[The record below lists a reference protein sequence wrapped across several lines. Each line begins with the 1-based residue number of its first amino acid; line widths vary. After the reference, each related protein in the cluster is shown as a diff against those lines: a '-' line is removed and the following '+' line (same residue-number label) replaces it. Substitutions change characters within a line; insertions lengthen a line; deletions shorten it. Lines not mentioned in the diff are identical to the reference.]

1 VSADEVAPGITR
13 VRSKLGSRWL
23 QQWVVRGGDG
33 ALLLDTGIA
42 GETVGNHI
50 EPGLRAAGLEPQEL
64 RHVVISHADV
74 DHYGGNAEIRRLAP
88 HASIRAHELDRPLIE
103 SVDRIEQERY
113 GWYRRHEL
121 DYTPEQWSWI
131 RDAAGSDLGLDASLA
146 DGDAIDLGDSEL
158 EVVHVPGHSQGHVAL
173 WHGGTR
179 TALIADAV
187 MGRGFVGTDGRP
199 QVHPP
204 AFEDVDAYLRAI
216 ARVRELAPARV
227 CTGHFPLL
235 EDDEVAGFLDAS
247 ASFVDDVD
255 AALRSELADEPRSLG
270 SLLPDC
276 ARRLGGFEEM
286 ELELARSLGAHLERL
301 EAAEDAQRLEGKP
314 PTWRR

>member
-1 VSADEVAPGITR
+1 VSAHAVAPGITR
-13 VRSKLGSRWL
+13 IRSALGSRWL

-50 EPGLRAAGLEPQEL
+50 EPGIRAAGLKPQGL

-74 DHYGGNAEIRRLAP
+74 DHYGGNAELRKLAP
-88 HASIRAHELDRPLIE
+88 HATFWAHELDRPLIE
-103 SVDRIEQERY
+103 SVGRIERERY
-113 GWYRRHEL
+113 GWYRQHEL

-131 RDAAGSDLGLDASLA
+131 REAAGRDLPLDASLA
-146 DGDAIDLGDSEL
+146 EGDAIDLGNCEL
-158 EVVHVPGHSQGHVAL
+158 EVVHVPGHSRGHVAL
-173 WHGGTR
+173 WHPSTG
-179 TALIADAV
+179 TALIGDAV
-187 MGRGFVGTDGRP
+187 MGRGFGGTDGRP

-204 AFEDVDAYLRAI
+204 AYENVDDYLRSI
-216 ARVRELAPARV
+216 ARIGELAPTRV
-227 CTGHFPLL
+227 CTGHFPSF
-235 EDDEVAGFLDAS
+235 EGDDVAGFLEATTS
-247 ASFVDDVD
+247 LVDDLD
-255 AALRSELADEPRSLG
+255 AALRSELGDEPRSLA

-276 ARRLGGFEEM
+276 ARRVGGFEEM

-301 EAAEDAQRLEGKP
+301 EAVGDAQRLEGKP